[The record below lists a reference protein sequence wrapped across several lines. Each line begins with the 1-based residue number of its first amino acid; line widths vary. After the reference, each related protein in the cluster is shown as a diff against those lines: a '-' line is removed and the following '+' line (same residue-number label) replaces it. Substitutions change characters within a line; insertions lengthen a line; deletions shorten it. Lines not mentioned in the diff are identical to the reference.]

1 MIMTMDH
8 TVRRS
13 PLALAILGLLEEEPM
28 HTYRMQQLIK
38 ARHKD
43 DVVNVRSRASLYQA
57 IDRLERAGLVAIH
70 GTSRLA
76 GRPER
81 TVYALTDAGRA
92 TFVRWLREMLASPA
106 HEFPEFPVAIAHL
119 PLLAL
124 GDALRQL
131 QRRVEALAAQVD
143 RIEEGIS
150 RGEAVALP
158 RLFLLES
165 EHALA
170 ARQAE
175 LAWVRSLVDDL
186 RAGRLTWSAES
197 LAPYLGE
204 PKAPLE
210 ATKGGRTKT

>member
-43 DVVNVRSRASLYQA
+43 DVVNVRSRASLYQT
-57 IDRLERAGLVAIH
+57 IDRLERDGLVAVH
-70 GTSRLA
+70 GMSRLA

-81 TVYALTDAGRA
+81 TIYALTDAGRA

-106 HEFPEFPVAIAHL
+106 REFPEFPAAIAHL
-119 PLLAL
+119 PLLAPD
-124 GDALRQL
+124 DALRQFE
-131 QRRVEALAAQVD
+131 RRAEALTAEVEQ
-143 RIEEGIS
+143 IEDGIAL
-150 RGEAVALP
+150 GEAAALP
-158 RLFLLES
+158 RLFLLEV

-170 ARQAE
+170 VQRAE

-186 RAGRLTWSAES
+186 RAGRLTWSAEWLEPYRGQPKPS
-197 LAPYLGE
+197 LVAPE
-204 PKAPLE
+204 
-210 ATKGGRTKT
+210 GGSSMT

>member
-1 MIMTMDH
+1 MIMTMNDA
-8 TVRRS
+8 TRRS

-57 IDRLERAGLVAIH
+57 IDRLERAGLVAVH

-106 HEFPEFPVAIAHL
+106 REFPEFPVAIAHL
-119 PLLAL
+119 PLLAPGDVL
-124 GDALRQL
+124 QQLEQRTDALATD
-131 QRRVEALAAQVD
+131 VEQIEDGIALGAA
-143 RIEEGIS
+143 
-150 RGEAVALP
+150 ALP
-158 RLFLLES
+158 RLFLLEL
-165 EHALA
+165 EYALA
-170 ARQAE
+170 IRRAE

-186 RAGRLTWSAES
+186 RAGRLTWSAEW
-197 LAPYLGE
+197 LAPYLGQ
-204 PKAPLE
+204 PKPPGE
-210 ATKGGRTKT
+210 VTEGRRTMA

>member
-1 MIMTMDH
+1 MIMTMTH
-8 TVRRS
+8 AARRS
-13 PLALAILGLLEEEPM
+13 PLALAILGLLDEEPM

-57 IDRLERAGLVAIH
+57 IDRLERAGLVAVRS
-70 GTSRLA
+70 TSRLA

-92 TFVRWLREMLASPA
+92 TLVRWLREMLATLA
-106 HEFPEFPVAIAHL
+106 HEFPEFPAAIAHL
-119 PLLAL
+119 PLLAP

-131 QRRVEALAAQVD
+131 EQRTDALATDVE
-143 RIEEGIS
+143 RIENGIAL
-150 RGEAVALP
+150 GEAAALP
-158 RLFLLES
+158 RLFLLEL
-165 EHALA
+165 EYALA
-170 ARQAE
+170 ARRAE

-197 LAPYLGE
+197 LAPYLGQ
-204 PKAPLE
+204 PKSPE
-210 ATKGGRTKT
+210 EVMDGRRTMA

>member
-1 MIMTMDH
+1 MIMTMTH
-8 TVRRS
+8 AARRS
-13 PLALAILGLLEEEPM
+13 PLALAILGLLDEEPM

-43 DVVNVRSRASLYQA
+43 DVVNVRSRASLYQT
-57 IDRLERAGLVAIH
+57 IDRLERDGLVAVR

-106 HEFPEFPVAIAHL
+106 REFPEFPVAIAHL
-119 PLLAL
+119 PLLTPS
-124 GDALRQL
+124 DALRQL
-131 QRRVEALAAQVD
+131 ERRAEALTAEVD
-143 RIEEGIS
+143 QIEDGIS
-150 RGEAVALP
+150 RGEAAALP
-158 RLFLLES
+158 RLFLLEV
-165 EHALA
+165 EYALA

-186 RAGRLTWSAES
+186 HTGRLTWSAES
-197 LAPYLGE
+197 LAPYLGQPRPPE
-204 PKAPLE
+204 ELTE
-210 ATKGGRTKT
+210 GRQTMV

>member
-1 MIMTMDH
+1 MIMTMNH

-43 DVVNVRSRASLYQA
+43 DVVNVRSRASLYQT
-57 IDRLERAGLVAIH
+57 IDRLERDGLVAVR

-106 HEFPEFPVAIAHL
+106 HEFPEFPAAIAHL
-119 PLLAL
+119 PLLAPD
-124 GDALRQL
+124 DALRQFE
-131 QRRVEALAAQVD
+131 RRAEALTAEVEQ
-143 RIEEGIS
+143 IEDGIAL
-150 RGEAVALP
+150 GEAAALP
-158 RLFLLES
+158 RLFLLEV

-170 ARQAE
+170 VKRAE

-186 RAGRLTWSAES
+186 RAGRLTWSAEWLEPYRGQPKPS
-197 LAPYLGE
+197 LVAPEGE
-204 PKAPLE
+204 SSM
-210 ATKGGRTKT
+210 T